1 MLSSRRDPKLVFVPR
16 PAPLSSCLVVLAG
29 VGLGIPIAYG
39 HGVDRDA
46 HSVRS
51 VFFVAKS
58 ENSNQVHYGIR
69 LDETCAPSGDA
80 PVFAY
85 WRMLERGPLATEP
98 LLARETPA
106 YGFAAQHAAP
116 RDGPGGHVVV
126 TLNALPK
133 RPIAIDSTASGAMC
147 TAKARAMIAG
157 VPASLTSV
165 FVQLRWPFGVDYIVL
180 FGRADGLVVHE
191 RVAN

>member
-1 MLSSRRDPKLVFVPR
+1 VPR
-16 PAPLSSCLVVLAG
+16 PAPLSCLVVLAG

-39 HGVDRDA
+39 RGVGSDA
-46 HSVRS
+46 HSVGS

-58 ENSNQVHYGIR
+58 ENNNQVHYGIR

-98 LLARETPA
+98 LLAREIPA
-106 YGFAAQHAAP
+106 YGFAAQHTAS
-116 RDGPGGHVVV
+116 RDATGGHVVV

-133 RPIAIDSTASGAMC
+133 RPIAIDSTTNGATC
-147 TAKARAMIAG
+147 TAAARAMIAG
-157 VPASLTSV
+157 VPALLTSV
-165 FVQLRWPFGVDYIVL
+165 FVQLRWPFGIEYIRL
-180 FGRADGLVVHE
+180 SGSAGGLVVHE